1 MSNNRQLDR
10 YVRALPVQADG
21 YGVSAL
27 ATQLAR
33 EGSKALAQVG
43 RELAKDPEVRKAAKA
58 GLAVGAVVA
67 GAALIAS
74 LLNER
79 GEQ

>member
-10 YVRALPVQADG
+10 YVRAMPVQVG
-21 YGVSAL
+21 GNEVSAL

-33 EGSKALAQVG
+33 EGGKALGKVAT
-43 RELAKDPEVRKAAKA
+43 EIAKDPEVRKAAKA